1 MIEEPPAQGSDAAA
15 EARVSI
21 IKNARVVPKSML
33 DIVTFR
39 VLSGVLLGASLLLFF
54 LASRRPDEGRAPYV
68 PAAIRKVPRAL
79 HGIWLL
85 VSVLAPLATILIAAV
100 APQLIYGTSLNLSFP
115 GDLALQLA
123 AFALFGV
130 GGALLIWS
138 DRHLGRYM
146 VVDIALA
153 RDHELITTGPY
164 AYVRHPT
171 YTAVLLLSSATAF
184 FSVHIVLMVNF
195 FVVLAFALWRSKLEE
210 KLLASEQGFG
220 TRYREYVQRTGRF
233 LPRSFRG
240 FE

>member
-1 MIEEPPAQGSDAAA
+1 
-15 EARVSI
+15 
-21 IKNARVVPKSML
+21 ML
-33 DIVTFR
+33 DILTFR
-39 VLSGVLLGASLLLFF
+39 VLAGVLLGASVLLIF
-54 LASRRPDEGRAPYV
+54 LSFRRPSAGRAPYV

-79 HGIWLL
+79 HGIWVL
-85 VSVLAPLATILIAAV
+85 VAVLVPLAMILIAVV
-100 APQLIYGTSLNLSFP
+100 APQLIYGTVLNVSFP

-123 AFALFGV
+123 GFALFGV
-130 GGALLIWS
+130 AGVLLIWS

-153 RDHELITTGPY
+153 KGHELITTGPY

-171 YTAVLLLSSATAF
+171 YTAVLLLNLATAL
-184 FSVHIVLMVNF
+184 FSLHVVVMVNF

-210 KLLASEQGFG
+210 ELLASEQGFG
-220 TRYREYVQRTGRF
+220 TRHKEYVQRTGRF